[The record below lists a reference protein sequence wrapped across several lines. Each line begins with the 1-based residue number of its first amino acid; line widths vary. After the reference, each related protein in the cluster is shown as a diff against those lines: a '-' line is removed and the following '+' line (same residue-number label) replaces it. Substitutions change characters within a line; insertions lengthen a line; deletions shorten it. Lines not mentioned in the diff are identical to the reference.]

1 MSEPNVLIERISRS
15 QRTALI
21 IGIVG
26 IAATF
31 AGLAV
36 NKTQFTYSWFYG
48 SLFWAGL
55 SAGALGLYLLNN
67 VVGGKWGA
75 IIRRF
80 LEASAKVLPY
90 TFIPLAIAFFLPGAM
105 HTLFPWV
112 RPEFLKDP
120 AVAHKIAYLN
130 PQGFTIRFIIY
141 LLFWTFL
148 GYRLSSRT
156 DIQDKTKD
164 HAEGV
169 AIQVR
174 MRQFSAPMLLL
185 FVLTSTFAFFDWVM
199 SLEPTWYSTI
209 YGAMYL
215 IGQVLAMLALSII
228 LLVRYSDQSPFKETI
243 NMPVTHDLGN
253 LMLAF
258 TMVWAYLSFSQFLIT
273 WAGNL
278 PEEIQWYQRRFTH
291 GWGYVAWTVSVFHFC
306 VPFFILLHRFVK
318 RNPKL
323 LATLCVYMFLM
334 RFLDVFWLSQPPL
347 RPELSVSWMDL
358 TALAGIGGIWFFLF
372 FQQLKTRPLL
382 PLNDARLI
390 AMRHEHHHA

>member
-15 QRTALI
+15 QRTSLI
-21 IGIVG
+21 IGIAG
-26 IAATF
+26 LAATF

-48 SLFWAGL
+48 SLFWAGI

-67 VVGGKWGA
+67 VVGGNWGA

-90 TFIPLAIAFFLPGAM
+90 TFIPLAIAFYLPGAM

-112 RPEFLKDP
+112 RPEFIKDP

-130 PQGFTIRFIIY
+130 PQGFTIRFVVY
-141 LLFWTFL
+141 LLFWTFI
-148 GYRLSSRT
+148 GYRLCRQT
-156 DIQDKTKD
+156 DLQDKTKD

-215 IGQVLAMLALSII
+215 IGQVLAMLALAII
-228 LLVRYSDQSPFKETI
+228 LLVRYSDHSPFQETI

-291 GWGYVAWTVSVFHFC
+291 GWGYVAWTVAVFHFC

-323 LATLCVYMFLM
+323 LYKVCVYMFFM

-372 FQQLKTRPLL
+372 FGQLKSRPLL

-390 AMRHEHHHA
+390 AMRHQRHHA